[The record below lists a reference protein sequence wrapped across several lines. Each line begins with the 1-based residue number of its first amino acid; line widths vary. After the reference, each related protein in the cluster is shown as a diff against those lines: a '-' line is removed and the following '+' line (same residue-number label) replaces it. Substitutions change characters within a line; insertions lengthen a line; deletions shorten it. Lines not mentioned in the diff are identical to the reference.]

1 MLQYNI
7 GTLQNNRYQLFN
19 ERSELQ
25 QFVSRFRNSDR
36 RYLQTKRLAEEV
48 VDRLL
53 KERKSLLTSALIAVV
68 EALRMNPDRYAIIYN
83 IKYDN
88 NNSIL
93 DSSMGTTVA
102 AIASSLCT
110 STTKPHQ
117 NRYYNEYHEGLVE
130 IAKGFLNILLNQS
143 VNKTMVASVK
153 GE

>member
-53 KERKSLLTSALIAVV
+53 AERKSLLTSALIAVV

-83 IKYDN
+83 AKYDN
-88 NNSIL
+88 NDDVFESI
-93 DSSMGTTVA
+93 TRAA
-102 AIASSLCT
+102 AISSSHS
-110 STTKPHQ
+110 STKAYQ
-117 NRYYNEYHEGLVE
+117 NHYYNEYHEGILE
-130 IAKGFLNILLNQS
+130 TANSLLKILLNQL
-143 VNKTMVASVK
+143 VDETTVAVVK
-153 GE
+153 EK